1 MHDRLAV
8 TDPEYLGLT
17 KIRELLDGPK
27 ILIVIEREPWP
38 ARCELGP
45 RGDYVAGEE
54 RAPIGP
60 PERQASGRV
69 PRRWD
74 HLERADAI
82 ARFQRAIH
90 LAGRVPAEPERQPQL
105 KLVNFQ
111 RFARDQAHP
120 SRLASASDYVHF
132 PSMRAHG
139 GGARFLQR
147 SEAAKV
153 RLVSMRED
161 DVLQVRG
168 PPTYSRNLGKHHLA
182 VVVIQRINER
192 QAVAVVEE
200 VGMNVSAFL
209 LRHAV
214 NAWTNLHVRFLVGGM
229 LPDQCRC
236 PGLLRLR
243 AGSLRRT
250 RGLDF
255 LPGMECILYVSRLSY
270 YSQRNSSTVIVLQ
283 DQRLPTRILRPH
295 KLISF
300 LWESS
305 EYIPDDVWFEYVIPQ
320 MALQRTVCP
329 SSYTVWTKDS
339 SVYLTE
345 GIVWRGH
352 SSREE
357 FTKRIGNT
365 KHTIIPQ
372 E

>member
-38 ARCELGP
+38 AGREVGP
-45 RGDYVAGEE
+45 RGDYVAGEQ

-105 KLVNFQ
+105 KPVDFQ
-111 RFARDQAHP
+111 RLARDRAHP
-120 SRLASASDYVHF
+120 SRLASARDYVHF
-132 PSMRAHG
+132 PSMRAHS

-168 PPTYSRNLGKHHLA
+168 RPAYSRNLGKHHLA

-192 QAVAVVEE
+192 QVVAVVEE

-229 LPDQCRC
+229 LPDSNADVLASCAYE
-236 PGLLRLR
+236 PGPC
-243 AGSLRRT
+243 ART
-250 RGLDF
+250 RALTS
-255 LPGMECILYVSRLSY
+255 LPGMECILYALEGRGD
-270 YSQRNSSTVIVLQ
+270 RWIVPLQ
-283 DQRLPTRILRPH
+283 HRQHRFANTGESFATRGA
-295 KLISF
+295 F
-300 LWESS
+300 
-305 EYIPDDVWFEYVIPQ
+305 
-320 MALQRTVCP
+320 
-329 SSYTVWTKDS
+329 
-339 SVYLTE
+339 
-345 GIVWRGH
+345 
-352 SSREE
+352 
-357 FTKRIGNT
+357 
-365 KHTIIPQ
+365 
-372 E
+372 

>member
-1 MHDRLAV
+1 MWDVRMARSAALDERGFLFLHMRSAIRSPLFEIALVFVRLNHVAIVIVNTNHSIAGSFHQLTDLRGRIVHDRLAV

-38 ARCELGP
+38 AGRELGP
-45 RGDYVAGEE
+45 RGDYVAGEQ

-74 HLERADAI
+74 HLEWADAI

-90 LAGRVPAEPERQPQL
+90 LARRVPAEPERQPQL
-105 KLVNFQ
+105 KPVDFQ
-111 RFARDQAHP
+111 RLARDRAHP
-120 SRLASASDYVHF
+120 SRLASARDYVHF
-132 PSMRAHG
+132 PSMRAHS

-168 PPTYSRNLGKHHLA
+168 RPAYSRNLGKHHLA

-214 NAWTNLHVRFLVGGM
+214 NAWTNLHVRFLVGRDASGFK
-229 LPDQCRC
+229 CRC

-243 AGSLRRT
+243 AGSLCPYPR
-250 RGLDF
+250 LDF
-255 LPGMECILYVSRLSY
+255 PSRDGMHS
-270 YSQRNSSTVIVLQ
+270 
-283 DQRLPTRILRPH
+283 LRPRGPGRS
-295 KLISF
+295 L
-300 LWESS
+300 
-305 EYIPDDVWFEYVIPQ
+305 
-320 MALQRTVCP
+320 
-329 SSYTVWTKDS
+329 DS
-339 SVYLTE
+339 AASAPTAS
-345 GIVWRGH
+345 IR
-352 SSREE
+352 
-357 FTKRIGNT
+357 
-365 KHTIIPQ
+365 
-372 E
+372 